1 MARKRVTIKEAVSEP
16 SVEVLDESTPKNTVD
31 EVQEQ
36 VEVVSKPIEEV
47 VNISEEDGNNE
58 EVVEET
64 VPKLKRRK
72 RLSPEKMVD
81 EAIKKNNLPVYDE
94 EHVLV
99 ETLKFEKEKIKKKT
113 KPSRKQLAYAKR
125 KHEMQVEKKILEGD
139 NAAYVQL
146 VKEKKKVKKIIRYNT
161 DLNTGLSSEV
171 VEHRQAQ
178 GLANTKNVGSTKTI
192 PTIILSNI
200 FTFFNLLN
208 FAIAAWIISA
218 MPIAARSPSP

>member
-31 EVQEQ
+31 EVEEQ
-36 VEVVSKPIEEV
+36 VEVVSEPAMEV
-47 VNISEEDGNNE
+47 VNVGEEAGNE
-58 EVVEET
+58 EVIEET

-94 EHVLV
+94 ENVLV
-99 ETLKFEKEKIKKKT
+99 EALKFEKEKIKKKT

-171 VEHRQAQ
+171 VEHRQSQ
-178 GLANTKNVGSTKTI
+178 GLANTKNIG
-192 PTIILSNI
+192 
-200 FTFFNLLN
+200 
-208 FAIAAWIISA
+208 
-218 MPIAARSPSP
+218 